1 MKALDLPLWGTPH
14 MLYHNHVHLFGDD
27 RIHDALT
34 PPLVRFR
41 RLYEP
46 NLALCDAFFDN
57 VVVN

>member
-1 MKALDLPLWGTPH
+1 